1 MLDKARLR
9 IASRI
14 SPVKAAA
21 PKSAPYNVFSQ
32 RRPDVPIYTD
42 LSVSKATREGY
53 KLSLYVYRAV
63 RTIVQSA
70 SGIPWVVI
78 DNKSGEIIP
87 EHPFTLAW
95 SHPNDFFSGQDNMEY
110 LIAHLKLVG
119 NAIIQPIFAGGQ
131 PKEFWIC
138 MPDLIHPVPSKDPAK
153 WIEGYQITES
163 DGSQRQQLAPAEA
176 FIHFMQFNPGD
187 PYWGIGDLQAAA
199 RTVDTDNE
207 MQDTQKVSMQ
217 NRGTPDGVFV
227 SDVAMT
233 TEQWEESQR
242 QVKEKYLS
250 KKSRREPWILGA
262 GYKWYQMSLTPVE
275 MDFINSRLRNADD
288 IATAFGLDPWWLG
301 DRRAST
307 YNNVVE
313 AKKALYELVIIPL
326 MDDIEATLN
335 LKIAPMYGK
344 NITISYDLSGV
355 TALREDFGLK
365 VDQAGKMF
373 AMGIPVSQANTVLKL
388 GLEEFPG
395 WDNSYLPFSLNPV
408 GAIPTETVNSTN
420 ETVKSMRS
428 TKMLNMNDEQ
438 KAAHWKR
445 IDTRRSAWWPI
456 AAKKLQP
463 IYQEQAKAVMKAV
476 AGKEPSSM
484 ASSAESAIK
493 ELKPKWEKTL
503 TAVLVAVAEDFG
515 KETLSTLKPKSAPVT
530 TECKVMDLSTPR
542 MQAWLTSHIAESI
555 KSILDTEIGGVKGI
569 IEKGIADGLG
579 SRDIYAS
586 LKPYFDE
593 GETWK
598 AMRIARTEVGSAAGE
613 AQREA
618 AAQSGYVSKKQFI
631 ATMDDRVRDSH
642 AEMNNEIRNFD
653 EPYSNGQMYPGD
665 TSTGNP
671 ADFINCRCAEG
682 YIVD

>member
-1 MLDKARLR
+1 MLDRVR
-9 IASRI
+9 TRMASRI

-32 RRPDVPIYTD
+32 RTPGVAVYSD
-42 LSVSKATREGY
+42 LSIRKATREGY

-95 SHPNDFFSGQDNMEY
+95 ANPNPFFSGQDNMEY
-110 LIAHLKLVG
+110 LTAHLKLVG
-119 NAIIQPIFAGGQ
+119 NAIIQPIMAGGQ

-138 MPDLIHPVPSKDPAK
+138 MPDLIHPVPSKDPSK
-153 WIEGYQITES
+153 WIEGYQVTES
-163 DGSQRQQLAPAEA
+163 DGSQRRELAPAET
-176 FIHFMQFNPGD
+176 FVHFMQFNPGD

-233 TEQWEESQR
+233 NEQWEESQR
-242 QVKEKYLS
+242 QVKEKYLN

-326 MDDIEATLN
+326 MDDIKATLN
-335 LKIAPMYGK
+335 LKIAPLYGD

-355 TALREDFGLK
+355 TALREDFGQK

-373 AMGIPVSQANTVLKL
+373 AMGVPISQANTILKL

-395 WDNSYLPFSLNPV
+395 WENSYLPFSLNPV
-408 GAIPTETVNSTN
+408 GTAQPAETPI
-420 ETVKSMRS
+420 KRS
-428 TKMLNMNDEQ
+428 TKMLNMNKDQ

-445 IDTRRSAWWPI
+445 SDARTTAWAGI
-456 AAKKLQP
+456 AEKKV
-463 IYQEQAKAVMKAV
+463 KAVYGAQASDVLKAV
-476 AGKEPSSM
+476 AGKEPSLM
-484 ASSAESAIK
+484 ASAAESAIK
-493 ELKPKWEKTL
+493 DLKPKWEKTL
-503 TAVLVAVAEDFG
+503 KAVTTAVAEDFG
-515 KETLSTLKPKSAPVT
+515 NETLATLAPKKKALDALLPVMSNDFMT
-530 TECKVMDLSTPR
+530 TQLMSSWINNNTARAVT
-542 MQAWLTSHIAESI
+542 
-555 KSILDTEIGGVKGI
+555 SILDTEIAGAKKI
-569 IEKGIADGLG
+569 IEQGIKDNL
-579 SRDIYAS
+579 SSYDISKALRQY
-586 LKPYFDE
+586 YDE
-593 GETWK
+593 SESWK
-598 AMRIARTEVGSAAGE
+598 AMRVARTEVGAASSKG
-613 AQREA
+613 QREA
-618 AAQSGYVSKKQFI
+618 AKASGYVTKKVWI
-631 ATMDDRVRDSH
+631 STLDDRVRDAH
-642 AEMNNEIRNFD
+642 AEMDGEERGID
-653 EPYSNGQMYPGD
+653 EKYSNGLMQPLDPSGDPGEI
-665 TSTGNP
+665 
-671 ADFINCRCAEG
+671 INCRCKEG
-682 YIVD
+682 YIV

>member
-1 MLDKARLR
+1 MMLEKIRANVANR
-9 IASRI
+9 IF
-14 SPVKAAA
+14 PVKAAA

-32 RRPDVPIYTD
+32 RTPGVAVYSD
-42 LSVSKATREGY
+42 LSIRKATREGY

-78 DNKSGEIIP
+78 DNKSGEAITD
-87 EHPFTLAW
+87 HPFTLAW
-95 SHPNDFFSGQDNMEY
+95 ANPNPFFSGQDNMEY
-110 LIAHLKLVG
+110 LCAHLKLVG
-119 NAIIQPIFAGGQ
+119 NALIQPIMAGGQ

-138 MPDLIHPVPSKDPAK
+138 MPDLIHPVPSKDPSK
-153 WIEGYQITES
+153 WIEGYQVTEA
-163 DGSQRQQLAPAEA
+163 DGGQRRELAPAEA

-233 TEQWEESQR
+233 QEQWEESQR
-242 QVKEKYLS
+242 QVKEKYLN

-301 DRRAST
+301 DRTKST

-313 AKKALYELVIIPL
+313 AKKALYELVIVPL
-326 MDDIEATLN
+326 LDDIKATLN
-335 LKIAPMYGK
+335 LKIAPLYGD

-355 TALREDFGLK
+355 TALREDFGQK

-395 WDNSYLPFSLNPV
+395 WENSYLPFSLNPV
-408 GAIPTETVNSTN
+408 GAAQPAESTI
-420 ETVKSMRS
+420 KHS

-445 IDTRRSAWWPI
+445 LDTRTVAWWPI

-463 IYQEQAKAVMKAV
+463 IYQEQATKVMKAV
-476 AGKEPSSM
+476 EGKEPSSM
-484 ASSAESAIK
+484 ASPAEDAIK
-493 ELKPKWEKTL
+493 SLKSKWEKTL
-503 TAVLVAVAEDFG
+503 TAVVVAIAEDFG
-515 KETLSTLKPKSAPVT
+515 NETLNTLNTSKVYRGFNIV
-530 TECKVMDLSTPR
+530 EHHKVMDLSTPV
-542 MQAWLTSHIAESI
+542 MQEWLTSHIAESI

-598 AMRIARTEVGSAAGE
+598 AMRVARTEVGSAAGKG
-613 AQREA
+613 QREA
-618 AAQSGYVSKKQFI
+618 AAQSGYVTKKVWI
-631 ATMDDRVRDSH
+631 ASMDDRVRDSH
-642 AEMNNEIRNFD
+642 ADINGEEKRFD
-653 EPYSNGQMYPGD
+653 EKYSNGLMYPCD
-665 TSTGNP
+665 TDGKP
-671 ADFINCRCAEG
+671 AEFINCRCKEG
-682 YIVD
+682 YIV